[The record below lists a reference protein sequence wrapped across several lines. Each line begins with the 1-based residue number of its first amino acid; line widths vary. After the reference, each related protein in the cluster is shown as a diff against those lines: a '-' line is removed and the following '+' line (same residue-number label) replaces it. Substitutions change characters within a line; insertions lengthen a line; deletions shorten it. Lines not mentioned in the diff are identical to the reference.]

1 MDGSAAEKPKS
12 NSAIAVEKLRALIF
26 AGELPAGSNHLESE
40 LAERLGMSRTPV
52 REAAL
57 MLEGQGL
64 LEVRARKG
72 VRILPISAKDMEEIY
87 DVLTELES
95 MAASRAAQMGYTPDD
110 LQMLERTIADM
121 DTALDADDREAWSEA
136 DDRFHNELV
145 RLGGNSR
152 IVSIVGLMAD
162 QVRRAKA
169 VTLYMRPLPL
179 KSNADHRNVVEAI
192 RAGDPARAHAIHRTH
207 RTVAK
212 DTLLAL
218 LQTNRLHMI

>member
-1 MDGSAAEKPKS
+1 MDASTQDKPKS

-57 MLEGQGL
+57 TLEGQGL

-72 VRILPISAKDMEEIY
+72 VRILPISAKDMADIY

-95 MAASRAAQMGYTPDD
+95 MAAAQAAEQGYGPAD
-110 LQMLERTIADM
+110 LLTLEQTIADM
-121 DTALDADDREAWSEA
+121 DLALADEDRETWAAA

-152 IVSIVGLMAD
+152 VMSIVALLAD

-179 KSNADHRNVVEAI
+179 KSNADHRAVLEAI
-192 RAGDPARAHAIHRTH
+192 RAGDADRAHAIHRTH

-212 DTLLAL
+212 ETLVQL
-218 LQTNRLHMI
+218 LKTNRLHML